1 MAIKVAINGFGRIGR
16 CTLRAIYEQGLQNEF
31 DVVAINAAGDLKT
44 NAHLLKYD
52 TTHGRFRTPV
62 ETDGENCIII
72 DGKRIAFYSTK
83 NPKEINWADHGVDIL
98 LECTG
103 AYTTKAKASALLEQG
118 AKRVLISAPGGDDV
132 DTTIVYGVNEE
143 LLRADMTVVSNA
155 SCTTNC
161 LAPVAKILSDNI
173 GIKQGL
179 MTTIHA
185 YTNDQVTVDVRHKDL
200 RRARAAAA
208 NIIPTK
214 TGAAT
219 AVGLVLPQLKG
230 KVDGFA
236 LRVPTINVSLVDLTF
251 TAGRAT
257 TKDEINALM
266 TAAANGP
273 LKGVLDVNNDPL
285 VSSDF
290 NHTTVSSTFDAT
302 QTRVIQGEDGSTLV
316 KVLAWY
322 DNEWGYSCRMIDAAR
337 AWMNAK

>member
-16 CTLRAIYEQGLQNEF
+16 CTLRAIWEQALENEF
-31 DVVAINAAGDLKT
+31 DVVAINAAGDLAT
-44 NAHLLKYD
+44 NAHLLRYD
-52 TTHGRFRTPV
+52 TTHGRFGTSV
-62 ETDGENCIII
+62 ETEGENCIIVG
-72 DGKRIAFYSTK
+72 GKRIAFYSTK
-83 NPKEINWADHGVDIL
+83 NPKEINWADHGVEML

-103 AYTTKAKASALLEQG
+103 AYTTKAKAQALLEQG

-132 DTTIVYGVNEE
+132 DATMVFGVNEGV
-143 LLRADMTVVSNA
+143 LKADMTVVSNA

-161 LAPVAKILSDNI
+161 LAPVAKVLSDSV

-214 TGAAT
+214 TGAAA

-251 TAGRAT
+251 TASRNT
-257 TKDEINALM
+257 TKEEINALM

-273 LKGVLDVNNDPL
+273 LKGVMDVNTAPL

-302 QTRVIQGEDGSTLV
+302 QTRVVQSEDGTSLV

-322 DNEWGYSCRMIDAAR
+322 DNEWGYSCRMLDAAR

>member
-1 MAIKVAINGFGRIGR
+1 MSIKVAINGFGRIGR

-31 DVVAINAAGDLKT
+31 DVVAINASGDLAT

-52 TTHGRFRTPV
+52 TTHGRFGTSV
-62 ETDGENCIII
+62 ETEGENCIVI
-72 DGKRIAFYSTK
+72 DGKKIPFYSTK
-83 NPKEINWADHGVDIL
+83 NPKEVDWAKHGVDLL

-103 AYTTKAKASALLEQG
+103 AYTTKEKAKALLEQG

-132 DTTIVYGVNEE
+132 DATIVMGVNEGV
-143 LLRADMTVVSNA
+143 LKAGMSVVSNA

-161 LAPVAKILSDNI
+161 LAPVAKVLAESI

-185 YTNDQVTVDVRHKDL
+185 YTKDQVTVDVRHKDL

-214 TGAAT
+214 TGAAK
-219 AVGLVLPQLKG
+219 AVGLVLPQLVG
-230 KVDGFA
+230 KFDGFS

-251 TAGRAT
+251 PAEHAT

-273 LKGVLDVNNDPL
+273 LKGILAINNEPL

-302 QTRVIQGEDGSTLV
+302 QTRVIQGADGSSLV

-322 DNEWGYSCRMIDAAR
+322 DNEWGYSCRMLDAAR
-337 AWMNAK
+337 AWMAAK

>member
-16 CTLRAIYEQGLQNEF
+16 CTLRAIWEQGLQNEF
-31 DVVAINAAGDLKT
+31 DVVAINASGDLKT
-44 NAHLLKYD
+44 NSHLLKYD
-52 TTHGRFRTPV
+52 TTHGRFTTPV

-72 DGKRIAFYSTK
+72 GGKRIAFYNTK
-83 NPKEINWADHGVDIL
+83 NPKDINWAEHGVDVL

-103 AYTTKAKASALLEQG
+103 AYTSKAKAQALLEQG

-132 DTTIVYGVNEE
+132 DATIVFGVNDN
-143 LLRADMTVVSNA
+143 LLTQAMTVVSNA

-161 LAPVAKILSDNI
+161 LAPVAKVLSDNI

-185 YTNDQVTVDVRHKDL
+185 YTNDQVLVDVRHKDL
-200 RRARAAAA
+200 RRARAGAQ

-214 TGAAT
+214 TGAAA

-236 LRVPTINVSLVDLTF
+236 LRVPTLNVSLVDLTF
-251 TAGRAT
+251 TAERPT
-257 TKDEINALM
+257 SKDEINQLM
-266 TAAANGP
+266 SDAANGP
-273 LKGVLDVNNDPL
+273 LKGVLAVNNDPL

-302 QTRVIQGEDGSTLV
+302 QTRVIDGNLV

-322 DNEWGYSCRMIDAAR
+322 DNEWGYSCRMLDAAR

>member
-31 DVVAINAAGDLKT
+31 DVVAINASGDLAT

-52 TTHGRFRTPV
+52 TTHGRFTTPV
-62 ETDGENCIII
+62 ETEGENCIII
-72 DGKRIAFYSTK
+72 DGKKIAFYSTK
-83 NPKEINWADHGVDIL
+83 NPKDINWADHGVDVL

-103 AYTTKAKASALLEQG
+103 AYTSKAKAQALLEQG

-132 DTTIVYGVNEE
+132 DGTIVMGVNESI
-143 LLRADMTVVSNA
+143 LTQAMTVVSNA

-161 LAPVAKILSDNI
+161 LAPVAKVLSDAI
-173 GIKQGL
+173 GIKSGL
-179 MTTIHA
+179 MTTVHA

-214 TGAAT
+214 TGAAK
-219 AVGLVLPQLKG
+219 AVGLVLPQLVG
-230 KVDGFA
+230 KFDGFA

-251 TAGRAT
+251 TAERAT
-257 TKDEINALM
+257 TKEEINELM
-266 TAAANGP
+266 TKAANGP
-273 LKGVLDVNNDPL
+273 LKGIMAVNTEPL

-302 QTRVIQGEDGSTLV
+302 QTRVLKAADGSTLV

-322 DNEWGYSCRMIDAAR
+322 DNEWGYSCRMLDAAR
-337 AWMNAK
+337 AWMAAR

>member
-31 DVVAINAAGDLKT
+31 EVVAINASGDLKT

-52 TTHGRFRTPV
+52 TTHGRFQTSV
-62 ETDGENCIII
+62 ETEGENLIII
-72 DGKRIAFYSTK
+72 DGKKIPFYSTK
-83 NPKEINWADHGVDIL
+83 NPKDINWADHGVDVL

-103 AYTTKAKASALLEQG
+103 AYTSKAKAAALLEQG

-132 DTTIVYGVNEE
+132 DATVVYGVNNQV
-143 LLRADMTVVSNA
+143 LKAGMTVVSNA

-161 LAPVAKILSDNI
+161 LAPVAKVLSDNV

-179 MTTIHA
+179 MTTVHA

-200 RRARAAAA
+200 RRARAAAQ

-214 TGAAT
+214 TGAAA

-230 KVDGFA
+230 KFDGFA
-236 LRVPTINVSLVDLTF
+236 LRVPTLNVSLVDLTF
-251 TAGRAT
+251 TAERAT

-273 LKGVLDVNNDPL
+273 LKGVLVVNNDPL

-322 DNEWGYSCRMIDAAR
+322 DNEWGYSCRMLDAAR
-337 AWMNAK
+337 AWMQAK

>member
-16 CTLRAIYEQGLQNEF
+16 CTLRAIWEQGLQNEF
-31 DVVAINAAGDLKT
+31 DVVAINASGDLKT
-44 NAHLLKYD
+44 NSHLLKYD
-52 TTHGRFRTPV
+52 TTHGRFTTPV
-62 ETDGENCIII
+62 ETDGENCIIVG
-72 DGKRIAFYSTK
+72 GKRIAFYSTK
-83 NPKEINWADHGVDIL
+83 NPKDINWAEHGVDVL

-103 AYTTKAKASALLEQG
+103 AYTSKAKAQALLEQG

-132 DTTIVYGVNEE
+132 DATIVFGVNDN
-143 LLRADMTVVSNA
+143 LLTQAMTVVSNA

-161 LAPVAKILSDNI
+161 LAPVAKVLSDNI

-185 YTNDQVTVDVRHKDL
+185 YTNDQVLVDVRHKDL
-200 RRARAAAA
+200 RRARAGAQ

-214 TGAAT
+214 TGAAA

-236 LRVPTINVSLVDLTF
+236 LRVPTLNVSLVDLTF
-251 TAGRAT
+251 TAERPT
-257 TKDEINALM
+257 SKDEINQLM
-266 TAAANGP
+266 SDAANGP
-273 LKGVLDVNNDPL
+273 LKGVLAVNNDPL

-302 QTRVIQGEDGSTLV
+302 QTRVIDGNLV

-322 DNEWGYSCRMIDAAR
+322 DNEWGYSCRMLDAAR

>member
-31 DVVAINAAGDLKT
+31 EVVAINAAGDLKT

-52 TTHGRFRTPV
+52 TTHGRFRTSV
-62 ETDGENCIII
+62 ETDGENCIIV

-83 NPKEINWADHGVDIL
+83 NPKDINWADHGVEML

-103 AYTTKAKASALLEQG
+103 AYTTKAKALALLEQG

-132 DTTIVYGVNEE
+132 DATIVYGVNEG
-143 LLRADMTVVSNA
+143 LLKSDMTVVSNA

-161 LAPVAKILSDNI
+161 LAPVAKILSDSI

-214 TGAAT
+214 TGAAA

-251 TAGRAT
+251 TAGRNT

-322 DNEWGYSCRMIDAAR
+322 DNEWGYSCRMLDAAR

>member
-31 DVVAINAAGDLKT
+31 DVVAINASGDLAT

-52 TTHGRFRTPV
+52 TTHGRFGTSV
-62 ETDGENCIII
+62 ETEGENCIII
-72 DGKRIAFYSTK
+72 DGKKIAFYSTK
-83 NPKEINWADHGVDIL
+83 NPKDINWADHGVDVL

-103 AYTTKAKASALLEQG
+103 AYTSKAKAQALLEQG

-132 DTTIVYGVNEE
+132 DGTIVMGVNEGI
-143 LLRADMTVVSNA
+143 LTQAMSVVSNA

-161 LAPVAKILSDNI
+161 LAPVAKVLSDAI
-173 GIKQGL
+173 GIKSGL
-179 MTTIHA
+179 MTTVHA

-214 TGAAT
+214 TGAAK
-219 AVGLVLPQLKG
+219 AVGLVLPQLVG
-230 KVDGFA
+230 KFDGFA

-251 TAGRAT
+251 TAERAT

-273 LKGVLDVNNDPL
+273 LKGIMAVNTEPL

-302 QTRVIQGEDGSTLV
+302 QTRVLKAEDGSTLV

-322 DNEWGYSCRMIDAAR
+322 DNEWGYSCRMLDAAR
-337 AWMNAK
+337 AWMAAK

>member
-31 DVVAINAAGDLKT
+31 EVVAINASGDLKT

-52 TTHGRFRTPV
+52 TTHGRFTTPV

-83 NPKEINWADHGVDIL
+83 NPKDINWADHGVDVL

-103 AYTTKAKASALLEQG
+103 AYTSKAKAQALLEQG

-132 DTTIVYGVNEE
+132 DATIVYGVNHDI
-143 LLRADMTVVSNA
+143 LRADMTVVSNA

-161 LAPVAKILSDNI
+161 LAPVAKVLSDNL

-185 YTNDQVTVDVRHKDL
+185 YTNDQVLVDVRHKDL
-200 RRARAAAA
+200 RRARAGAQ

-214 TGAAT
+214 TGAAA

-251 TAGRAT
+251 TSERPT
-257 TKDEINALM
+257 SKEEVNDLM
-266 TAAANGP
+266 KAAAAGP
-273 LKGVLDVNNDPL
+273 LKGVLAVNNDPL

-302 QTRVIQGEDGSTLV
+302 QTRVIDGNLV

-322 DNEWGYSCRMIDAAR
+322 DNEWGYSCRMLDAAR
-337 AWMNAK
+337 AWVNVK

>member
-31 DVVAINAAGDLKT
+31 DVVAINASGDLAT

-52 TTHGRFRTPV
+52 TTHGRFGTSV
-62 ETDGENCIII
+62 ETEGENCIII
-72 DGKRIAFYSTK
+72 DGKKIAFYSTK
-83 NPKEINWADHGVDIL
+83 NPKDINWADHGVDVL

-103 AYTTKAKASALLEQG
+103 AYTSKAKAQALLEQG

-132 DTTIVYGVNEE
+132 DTTIVMGVNEGA
-143 LLRADMTVVSNA
+143 LKADMTVVSNA

-161 LAPVAKILSDNI
+161 LAPVAKILSDAI

-214 TGAAT
+214 TGAAK
-219 AVGLVLPQLKG
+219 AVGLVLPQLVG

-236 LRVPTINVSLVDLTF
+236 LRVPTINVSLVDLTL
-251 TAGRAT
+251 TADRAT
-257 TKDEINALM
+257 TKDEINEAIR
-266 TAAANGP
+266 AAANGP
-273 LKGVLDVNNDPL
+273 LKGILGFTDDKN

-290 NHTTVSSTFDAT
+290 NHDPHSSIFHMD
-302 QTRVIQGEDGSTLV
+302 QT
-316 KVLAWY
+316 KVLDGNFVSVVSWY
-322 DNEWGYSCRMIDAAR
+322 DNEWGFSNRMADTAVAMGRLI
-337 AWMNAK
+337 

>member
-1 MAIKVAINGFGRIGR
+1 V
-16 CTLRAIYEQGLQNEF
+16 
-31 DVVAINAAGDLKT
+31 
-44 NAHLLKYD
+44 
-52 TTHGRFRTPV
+52 
-62 ETDGENCIII
+62 
-72 DGKRIAFYSTK
+72 
-83 NPKEINWADHGVDIL
+83 L

-103 AYTTKAKASALLEQG
+103 AYTSKAKAQALLEQG

-132 DTTIVYGVNEE
+132 DHHRHRRQRRRPEGRHDRRLQRLVHHQLSGPG
-143 LLRADMTVVSNA
+143 RQDPADA
-155 SCTTNC
+155 
-161 LAPVAKILSDNI
+161 I

-214 TGAAT
+214 TGAAK
-219 AVGLVLPQLKG
+219 AVGLVLPQLVG

-251 TAGRAT
+251 TAERAT
-257 TKDEINALM
+257 TKEEINALM

-273 LKGVLDVNNDPL
+273 LKGILDVNNEPL

-302 QTRVIQGEDGSTLV
+302 QTRVIKGEDGSVLV

-322 DNEWGYSCRMIDAAR
+322 DNEWGYSCRMLDAAR
-337 AWMNAK
+337 AWMAAK